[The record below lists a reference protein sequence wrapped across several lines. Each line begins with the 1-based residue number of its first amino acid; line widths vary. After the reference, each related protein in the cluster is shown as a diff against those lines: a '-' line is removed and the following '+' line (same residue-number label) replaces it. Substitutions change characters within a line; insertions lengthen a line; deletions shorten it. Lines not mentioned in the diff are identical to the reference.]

1 MRYRRRQLLESA
13 SLKIEEAA
21 LTGESVPVDKDIQP
35 LDPQSGDVPLG
46 DRKNMVY
53 MGSTVVYGRGRA
65 IITGTGMETEMGKI
79 AGILSR
85 QRIARRP
92 CRSSWPN

>member
-1 MRYRRRQLLESA
+1 
-13 SLKIEEAA
+13 
-21 LTGESVPVDKDIQP
+21 
-35 LDPQSGDVPLG
+35 
-46 DRKNMVY
+46 MVF

-79 AGILSR
+79 AGILSQ

-92 CRSSWPN
+92 LQIKLAQLSRILSWLVLGISVFIFVFSLLKAGDFHLNVVLDTFMIAVS